1 MFRFQNRLSANVSP
15 CIGQEE
21 HKPLF
26 HGWQDCFRSGL
37 DTTPSS
43 PHSHVTHTK
52 LRALQGASLKL
63 SRKTEEKQTLYI
75 WKRLNR
81 LPKPQ
86 ESMCGSYGVLKLQ
99 WFFFPQNVD
108 MNCDTCI
115 HTTYYSDTKTDI
127 LYIHTHTHSRHT
139 HIPLLIAAII
149 KGIIW
154 ISKTWMSYLGDTW
167 NVRPWAIEQTDCLC
181 VWCVCVV

>member
-99 WFFFPQNVD
+99 WFFFFL
-108 MNCDTCI
+108 
-115 HTTYYSDTKTDI
+115 KTLTWTVTHVFTQPI
-127 LYIHTHTHSRHT
+127 TLTQKQTSSIYTHTHTVDTHT
-139 HIPLLIAAII
+139 FPCLL
-149 KGIIW
+149 
-154 ISKTWMSYLGDTW
+154 
-167 NVRPWAIEQTDCLC
+167 QQ
-181 VWCVCVV
+181 